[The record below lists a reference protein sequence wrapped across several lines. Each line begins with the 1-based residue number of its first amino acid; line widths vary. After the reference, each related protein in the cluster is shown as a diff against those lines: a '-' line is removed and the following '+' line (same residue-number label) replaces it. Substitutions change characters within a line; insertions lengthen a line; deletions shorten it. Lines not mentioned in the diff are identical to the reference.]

1 MSRMVNASAERG
13 EKFRAFAA
21 SLCAGGDPRA
31 ARLMDE
37 MRRVSHHL
45 YQLGEASLAS
55 AGLSYAQYRIL
66 MVLLFHEW
74 LGDEQGLNPST
85 ISAEQGTSRNT
96 ISALIRSLEEA
107 GLIERHL
114 DAEDRRRFNI
124 RLTEAGRIQVSE
136 HANRHICTIADIFA
150 ALTPEEM
157 ATLSTLLQKLYDRAQ
172 VVKEEITTNPGG
184 SYATSR

>member
-1 MSRMVNASAERG
+1 MARMMHASPERG
-13 EKFRAFAA
+13 EKLRAFAA

-37 MRRVSHHL
+37 MRRVSHQL

-107 GLIERHL
+107 GLIERQL
-114 DAEDRRRFNI
+114 DAADRRRFNI
-124 RLTEAGRIQVSE
+124 RLTEAGRVQVRE
-136 HANRHICTIADIFA
+136 HANRHMCTIADIFS
-150 ALTPEEM
+150 ALSSDEM
-157 ATLSTLLQKLYDRAQ
+157 ATLSALLQKVYERAG
-172 VVKEEITTNPGG
+172 VVKEDITMNPGG